1 MSRVDAWEVH
11 IKQKAD
17 TIDIGAAKDF
27 QKKYAVGRVIGK
39 GGFGTVKIV
48 VERATGKEFA
58 CKTINKRLE
67 EQGVGGRKQERH
79 IANVRREI
87 AVLRRLR
94 GTLNVAHFKQA
105 FEDDADLHIVMEY
118 CQGGELWHRIGN
130 KFYTERTV
138 ASFMRAVLRTLS
150 QCHAHRILHRDIKP
164 GNFMLLNDSDRAP
177 LKAIDFGLAVF
188 YEPSTLPRTDL
199 GLEGTPWFMAPEV
212 MSSEVYPSSDIW
224 AAGVMTYQLLSGQLP
239 FDDRRKPNSPALSV
253 VWQAI
258 LTQQPSFTGKA
269 WQDISE
275 PAKNFVKRLL
285 NKDPKARPSA
295 KDALQDPWLKG
306 NSMERNQGK
315 PIDATVVQRIQR
327 YAQTSVLKR
336 SIFELIAAELIK
348 TMTEQLSAASPEPSR
363 HNGQDNMDAAL
374 SSSLGSIQHTPSDG
388 SPVAPPSSSWSPFM
402 GCAGRKHSIGQ
413 PMTDAGS
420 SGITIR
426 NKVGAS
432 AHGSLEYHRAFGAAK
447 DSLGSSMSVH
457 EAGYWRLMKT
467 AVEAAKLRR
476 ASSMHGAHHYLR
488 ASKSWSV
495 PDREQH
501 RKAARIALDT
511 SAHAGSH
518 YQNFVHLSDDQD
530 EEMASPNPQPQQQQQ
545 HNNVFRHSAPE
556 RASSINLGKLSVER
570 HQHLFQQNLPA
581 AIRSQMAASIPDQA
595 KSSSDARSGGT
606 TEAGKR
612 GQSQYSQFLR
622 RSSADMGQANP
633 DVQQSG
639 MELPRRSNDQ
649 WQADTEMASAQSAT
663 ATAAAALVVSKLPTA
678 TPSAQQASTTA
689 VVKSGPE
696 EQKLEKRPSRVHFVP
711 SHIVQQTALSAADS
725 VQEAASHG
733 EQMMGP
739 QQASLQAQEP
749 QQAQHA
755 QQEAQHAKQAHQGQQ
770 PTQPEQRQTNAKRTF
785 QEILRQQLQAHSHQV
800 TPEDGN
806 TPDPST
812 HLPSPHSTPP
822 LSHQRSHVS
831 FQDMLRQQLGQQVG
845 NQDSSMQQAPAVQ
858 NARGSYQE
866 ILKQQLH
873 GAAAMPGPTA
883 IVDDSLEPRLQQ
895 SYGNAGMYLSGSKA
909 GAHSEDLSPLT
920 PGHSMAQITPGGLR
934 LYDAEGSCS
943 MVPLEELKQIMSKL
957 SFSREEAGISAEQL
971 AEGLKSLGYD
981 LAQSELGV
989 LMGTISL
996 TQQGQVAKPAFLA
1009 SQVDWQDFQQ
1019 NFKDQ
1024 WLECARAAFASMDSA
1039 ETGHITSSQLV
1050 GMLSTK
1056 LPAEEVEHAVEDAL
1070 MEAGCGGASVM
1081 LLSLMW
1087 VYVHFIR
1094 CMALH
1099 TCKQS
1104 QRAAH
1109 VY

>member
-1 MSRVDAWEVH
+1 MSRVDAWEVQ

-27 QKKYAVGRVIGK
+27 QEKYAVGRVIGK

-48 VERATGKEFA
+48 IERATGKEFA

-188 YEPSTLPRTDL
+188 YEPSSLPRTDL

-239 FDDRRKPNSPALSV
+239 FDDRRKPHSPALSV

-285 NKDPKARPSA
+285 TKDPKARPSA

-306 NSMERNQGK
+306 NSTERNQGK

-348 TMTEQLSAASPEPSR
+348 TMTEQLSAVSPDPSR
-363 HNGQDNMDAAL
+363 HNGQDTMDVTL
-374 SSSLGSIQHTPSDG
+374 SSSLGSMQHTPPDG
-388 SPVAPPSSSWSPFM
+388 SPVDPPSSSWTPFM
-402 GCAGRKHSIGQ
+402 GGAGRKRSIGQ

-420 SGITIR
+420 SGITIPH
-426 NKVGAS
+426 KVGAS
-432 AHGSLEYHRAFGAAK
+432 AHGGLEYHRAFGAAGN
-447 DSLGSSMSVH
+447 SLGSSMSVH
-457 EAGYWRLMKT
+457 EAGYWRLIKT

-476 ASSMHGAHHYLR
+476 ATSMHGAHHYLR
-488 ASKSWSV
+488 ASKGWSA
-495 PDREQH
+495 PDREQQ

-518 YQNFVHLSDDQD
+518 YHDFMRLSDDQD
-530 EEMASPNPQPQQQQQ
+530 EEMASPNSQQQQQQQQ
-545 HNNVFRHSAPE
+545 HDAVFSHSAPE
-556 RASSINLGKLSVER
+556 RASSITLGKLSVER
-570 HQHLFQQNLPA
+570 QQDLFQQNLPA
-581 AIRSQMAASIPDQA
+581 AGRSQMAAGLPDQA
-595 KSSSDARSGGT
+595 KSSSDAPSGGT

-612 GQSQYSQFLR
+612 GQSQYARFLQ
-622 RSSADMGQANP
+622 RSSIDMGQANL
-633 DVQQSG
+633 DLQQSG
-639 MELPRRSNDQ
+639 MEPRRQSSSQ
-649 WQADTEMASAQSAT
+649 QQADTE
-663 ATAAAALVVSKLPTA
+663 
-678 TPSAQQASTTA
+678 
-689 VVKSGPE
+689 
-696 EQKLEKRPSRVHFVP
+696 
-711 SHIVQQTALSAADS
+711 
-725 VQEAASHG
+725 
-733 EQMMGP
+733 
-739 QQASLQAQEP
+739 AQEL

-755 QQEAQHAKQAHQGQQ
+755 QQEAQHAQQEAQQEQREPQQ
-770 PTQPEQRQTNAKRTF
+770 PAQPEQRQTNAKRTF
-785 QEILRQQLQAHSHQV
+785 QEILREQLQAHSHQV
-800 TPEDGN
+800 TLEDGN

-812 HLPSPHSTPP
+812 HLPSPHCTPP
-822 LSHQRSHVS
+822 HSHRRAHVS

-845 NQDSSMQQAPAVQ
+845 KQDSSMQQAPAVQ

-866 ILKQQLH
+866 MLKQQLH
-873 GAAAMPGPTA
+873 GAAVVPNTA
-883 IVDDSLEPRLQQ
+883 NVGDSLEPRLQQ
-895 SYGNAGMYLSGSKA
+895 SNGVASNAGNVDTYMSGSE
-909 GAHSEDLSPLT
+909 GAHSQDLSPLT

-934 LYDAEGSCS
+934 LYDAKGTCS

-996 TQQGQVAKPAFLA
+996 TRQGQVAKPAFLA

-1050 GMLSTK
+1050 ILLSPK

-1070 MEAGCGGASVM
+1070 MEAGCGDTEDLDFNGFLKLLRVNSMDSLDNLEQYDSRMTSSSNLQGLDSNTSGHGNQDGPYCQLQSVPE
-1081 LLSLMW
+1081 
-1087 VYVHFIR
+1087 
-1094 CMALH
+1094 
-1099 TCKQS
+1099 
-1104 QRAAH
+1104 
-1109 VY
+1109 